1 MARQSGYI
9 VQNKPIKGLITE
21 QTALSF
27 GDDAC
32 TEIWDCV
39 LDDKGRVKR
48 RKGFRKEIGGLN
60 TNLET
65 PVGGVA
71 YSEYTWR
78 NPGGDTT
85 KKFFVQQ
92 VGAKILFFDVSTDD
106 TVANTEPFSQV
117 LDLSVYVAP
126 FVEEENPG
134 EFMCQ
139 YADGNRDL
147 FVANPYC
154 DPVYVSYD
162 PITNLLT
169 FNRIV
174 IYTRDF
180 ENLID
185 GVADTTRP
193 ISTLNNIKLSN
204 PNFFYN
210 LINSGWGQSPA
221 LQMWDNQRS
230 DLPSKADHPAF
241 YRKSPDVAF
250 DNTYVQAKSPG
261 TRLGK
266 GGHFILRLN
275 NANRAAALEGEGWGN
290 IPVQDL
296 NSKPLQGGLAIGNAN
311 NPNFAFDSNQS
322 TVALATNVNTLIV
335 GKDMGFGNS
344 TKVLKVIVTPFHHA
358 NGRWHFFSSDSAA
371 GPINIGVTLYG
382 SNNPPVGNGS
392 NGIVLGTT
400 GTIVEDNNDAGGLTN
415 YPFGVQI
422 VSNDPITQ
430 YRYVWVR
437 VVSGPVATLYCS
449 EMYIYSGDDVS
460 APQKCNA
467 MAFYSGRVFYGMSN
481 KVIFSQIVESKDQY
495 GKCYQSNDPTN
506 EELSDLLPSD
516 GGVISIVEMGEVVHL
531 FPSYNSLIAFATNG
545 IWQISGSAGTGFRA
559 DDYSIT
565 RLSNEGTDSSKSFV
579 NMRGVPMWWST
590 QGIMTLQ
597 YDPQFGNFSVV
608 PVTEETIGTFIQEI
622 PIENRK
628 YVKGSVDSS
637 NKIITWLYSDSESFN
652 PLDPNYNKA
661 LNMNMLTQAFYPWN
675 LPSNNTYKIV
685 GLNSLNPIVNNS
697 SSVFKYTVAS
707 TLDTAP
713 GTFDLFF
720 AEPTNTTYKDWS
732 GVLTQEADYQSYFI
746 TGYKLDGDAQR
757 DLQLNYITVFMEVE
771 ATSNAFI
778 QGIFDFAI
786 NGNSGRWSTS
796 QSCYDQA
803 PSNAN
808 MSMRKLKIR
817 GRGKAIQ
824 LKFKSET
831 GRPFNIVGWG
841 IFESGN
847 AGI

>member
-1 MARQSGYI
+1 MARQSGFI

-27 GDDAC
+27 GDEAC
-32 TEIWDCV
+32 TEIWDCN

-48 RKGFRKEIGGLN
+48 RKGFRKEVGGLD
-60 TNLET
+60 TNLEDQ
-65 PVGGVA
+65 VGGVT
-71 YSEYTWR
+71 YSEYTWKS
-78 NPGGDTT
+78 PGGDTT

-92 VGAKILFFDVSTDD
+92 VGSKVLFYDISTDD
-106 TVANTEPFSQV
+106 TVANTEPFSQI
-117 LDLSVYVAP
+117 LDLTVYLAP
-126 FVEEENPG
+126 FVEDENPA

-139 YADGNRDL
+139 YADGNKDL
-147 FVANPYC
+147 FIANPYC

-162 PITNLLT
+162 PITNLIT

-180 ENLID
+180 EGLVD
-185 GVADTTRP
+185 GVSDTFRP
-193 ISTLNNIKLSN
+193 TSTLNNIKLSN

-210 LINSGWGQSPA
+210 IINQGWGQSPA

-230 DLPSKADHPAF
+230 DLPSKADHPSF
-241 YRKSPDVAF
+241 YRKSDDVAF
-250 DNTYVQAKSPG
+250 DNTFVQAKSPG

-275 NANRAAALEGEGWGN
+275 NANRAGALETEGWGN

-335 GKDMGFGNS
+335 GKDMGVDSS
-344 TKVLKVIVTPFHHA
+344 TKVLKVIVTPYHHP
-358 NGRWHFFSSDSAA
+358 NGRWHFFSSDSAS
-371 GPINIGVTLYG
+371 GPINIGITLYG

-392 NGIVLGTT
+392 NGTVLGTT
-400 GTIVEDNNDAGGLTN
+400 GTIVEDNNDTGGLTN
-415 YPFGVQI
+415 YPFGIQI

-437 VVSGPVATLYCS
+437 VVSGPVATVYCS
-449 EMYIYSGDDVS
+449 EMYIYSGDDTS

-467 MAFYSGRVFYGMSN
+467 MAFYAGRVFYGMSN
-481 KVIFSQIVESKDQY
+481 KVIFSQIVESKNQY
-495 GKCYQSNDPTN
+495 GKCYQANDPTN
-506 EELSDLLPSD
+506 EEISDLLPSD

-545 IWQISGSAGTGFRA
+545 IWQISGSAGVSFRA
-559 DDYSIT
+559 DDYTIT
-565 RLSNEGTDSSKSFV
+565 RLSDQGTESSKSFV
-579 NMRGVPMWWST
+579 NIRGVPMWWGV

-608 PVTEETIGTFIQEI
+608 PVTEETIDTFIQDI
-622 PIENRK
+622 PINNRK
-628 YVKGSVDSS
+628 YVKGTVDSTNRIAS
-637 NKIITWLYSDSESFN
+637 WLYSDSLSF
-652 PLDPNYNKA
+652 DPNAPVYNKV
-661 LNMNMLTQAFYPWN
+661 LNMNMLTQAFYPWTV
-675 LPSNNTYKIV
+675 PSSEVFKVVGINNI
-685 GLNSLNPIVNNS
+685 NPTVVNPE
-697 SSVFKYTVAS
+697 SVFKYTVVS
-707 TLDTAP
+707 TLGAAP
-713 GTFDLFF
+713 GTTNLFF
-720 AEPTNTTYKDWS
+720 AEATNPGYKDWS
-732 GVLTQEADYQSYFI
+732 GAQEQDYQSYFI

-757 DLQLNYITVFMEVE
+757 DLQLNYVTVFMEVE
-771 ATSNAFI
+771 ANSNAFL
-778 QGIFDFAI
+778 QGVFDFAT

-808 MSMRKLKIR
+808 ISMRKLKIR

-824 LKFKSET
+824 LRFKSES
-831 GRPFNIVGWG
+831 GKPFNIIGWG
-841 IFESGN
+841 IWESVN
-847 AGI
+847 ATV